1 MPTAMIARPTCRI
14 GRPTAVVAQA
24 PTPDPKNAPTAK
36 PARYSAA
43 FIGVRPSPIWRNR
56 PVVSENPTML
66 PKNTIVNT
74 TPET

>member
-1 MPTAMIARPTCRI
+1 MIARPTWRI

-24 PTPDPKNAPTAK
+24 PTPEPKNAPTAK

-43 FIGVRPSPIWRNR
+43 FIGVRPRPIWRNR
-56 PVVSENPTML
+56 PVVSEKPTML
-66 PKNTIVNT
+66 PKKTIVNT